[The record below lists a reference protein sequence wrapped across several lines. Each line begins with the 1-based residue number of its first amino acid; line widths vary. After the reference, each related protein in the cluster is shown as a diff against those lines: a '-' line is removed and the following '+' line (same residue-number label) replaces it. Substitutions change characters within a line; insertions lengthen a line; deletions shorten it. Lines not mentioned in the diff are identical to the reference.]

1 MQTHLE
7 SGDAI
12 MKAMTKRLL
21 LPLLSSIMLTPAL
34 TGAAVSAADPS
45 VSSYSDEQLAAHQ
58 YNLYYADAGDGSP
71 SQPDTGDVIGL
82 FQSVTDQALG
92 VDPITGYKWGYGSS
106 TGTSTTGDKYASVRY
121 YSGSTHNVNTAV
133 NYSFALPEAG
143 DYYVTVGVKNP
154 WSTRG
159 FSIVLE
165 GSNVSGDLNMLQ
177 TTRIERSYKVHVT
190 DGELNVAV
198 KAPSTTPYD
207 QYHDP
212 MVGLITV
219 QTAIPLSHLQAQMT
233 QLQTETARVNTDG
246 THYYTSS
253 TIAAANVALTSAQ
266 ALIDS
271 VTNGGIAVD
280 SDAAQIGADGIRD
293 QLSKLAA
300 ARTGLF
306 HMEPSTTFTPDQVMR
321 DTDGNVI
328 DAHGPGFMYDEQSGK
343 YYWYGEYHNGVWPG
357 QGVRVYSS
365 TDLYNWKDEG
375 MALTLVKSMDDFTND
390 PLISQLYAGR
400 TDTYNVWADIRVG
413 RIVERPK
420 VIYNE
425 KTHKYVMWA
434 HIDGDKN
441 ADNNAQN
448 YGKAQA
454 GYAISDSPTGPFV
467 YQRSY
472 RMDMA
477 PADQTD
483 YFPSDKGMA
492 RDMNLFKDEDGTGYL
507 IYSSE
512 ENRTIYIS
520 KLLDDYS
527 DVAGWHKDGNVD
539 ANGNL
544 VRDTTYKSVYG
555 TDYVRVF
562 PGGVREAPAVFKYNG
577 KYYLL
582 TSGATGW
589 APNVNMYSVAD
600 SMLGPWSSLS
610 DPFVRTSATD
620 PDPTK
625 AFNSQASSVIPVDA
639 ARGKFIYVGD
649 DWNGGSFAN
658 GAAKYVWLPIEFGQ
672 GSEMTIKW
680 YSSWTKDLLDK
691 MVGVRTNLQLPE
703 VVTIGSTLTL
713 PSEIPVTPV
722 GSTDTVVTPVN
733 WSVNSLPVTAS
744 TFALPGTYKL
754 DAKLPVFNNKVLR
767 FTISAIPEKTVYW
780 VNGGGLATND
790 YNLMA
795 SYMQNTL
802 INKSIVEQAYNPA
815 DSAPWGYM
823 GTQSNPAG
831 AANGDI
837 FSTLRYLNGGNVTGS
852 AAGTDL
858 TYKFTVHNG
867 SYTVYTGFND
877 IWSNSSRKA
886 DLYINGVKKNAITYI
901 SNKVYANT
909 VDVTDGILDVTVR
922 NTAAQD
928 PLINWI
934 MIIDNDLTTPVDPL
948 NGLQVVST
956 TTDSAAFTWDKAVG
970 SASYTLYRSTSTDG
984 PYTPVYTGTAV
995 SYTDSGIN
1003 PAVRYYY
1010 KVSSTSLSGESAPS
1024 DAVSVLLDQTLP
1036 SFSLSVNGQQLSDGG
1051 TFEDSQSLTLRAS
1064 DDLSGVAAAQTLIGG
1079 TAYQVDLSAN
1089 GKEAVIDLAGK
1100 PGDYNAEI
1108 TVLDAAGNQLQQTF
1122 HINVTTSIDAMNQL
1136 LTRYAASFNNPMS
1149 MQLSNALDQAQHK
1162 LDMNRLDQAA
1172 KHLGDFVKHLNNAS
1186 VQEVDSKVKS
1196 ILLADAQYLIALWTN
1211 A

>member
-1 MQTHLE
+1 MR
-7 SGDAI
+7 
-12 MKAMTKRLL
+12 MKSKLMM
-21 LPLLSSIMLTPAL
+21 LPLLSSLTLTQAL
-34 TGAAVSAADPS
+34 TGIAAAAD
-45 VSSYSDEQLAAHQ
+45 SSAGGYSDEQLADHH
-58 YNLYYADAGDGSP
+58 YTLYYADAADASP
-71 SQPDTGDVIGL
+71 TQPDPGDVMGL
-82 FQSVTDQALG
+82 YQSVTDQAYG
-92 VDPITGYKWGYGSS
+92 TDPVTGKKWGYGSN
-106 TGTSTTGDKYASVRY
+106 TGTSTSGDKYSSVRY
-121 YSGSTHNVNTAV
+121 YSGSTHNTNTAV

-143 DYYVTVGVKNP
+143 NYYVTVGVRNP
-154 WSTRG
+154 WSTRN

-165 GSNVSGDLNMLQ
+165 GSNVSGDLSMPE
-177 TTRIERSYKVHVT
+177 TTLVERSYKVNVS

-198 KAPSTTPYD
+198 KAPSAGPYD

-219 QTAIPLSHLQAQMT
+219 QTAIPLSF
-233 QLQTETARVNTDG
+233 LQTKIADLQSEMLRTNADG
-246 THYYTSS
+246 TRYYTSS
-253 TIAAANVALTSAQ
+253 TIAAANAALVAAQ
-266 ALIDS
+266 AFADK
-271 VTNGGIAVD
+271 VTSGGIVMD
-280 SDAAQIGADGIRD
+280 SDAAQIGAGGVRD

-306 HMEPSTTFTPDQVMR
+306 HMEPYTSFLPDQIMR

-328 DAHGPGFMYDEQSGK
+328 DAHGPGFMYDEQTGK

-390 PLISQLYAGR
+390 PLISQLYASR

-413 RIVERPK
+413 RILERPK

-434 HIDGDKN
+434 HMDGDKN

-492 RDMNLFKDEDGTGYL
+492 RDMNLFKDDDGTAYL

-539 ANGNL
+539 ANGNP
-544 VRDTTYKSVYG
+544 VRDTTYKAIYG
-555 TDYVRVF
+555 TDYIRVF
-562 PGGVREAPAVFKYNG
+562 PGGVREAPAAFKYNG
-577 KYYLL
+577 KYYLI

-589 APNVNMYSVAD
+589 APNVNMFSVAD
-600 SMLGPWSSLS
+600 SMLGTWSTLS
-610 DPFVRTSATD
+610 DPFVRTSASD
-620 PDPTK
+620 PDPKK
-625 AFNSQASSVIPVDA
+625 AFNSQSSAVIPVDA
-639 ARGKFIYVGD
+639 ASGKFIYVGD

-672 GSEMTIKW
+672 DSEMTIKW

-691 MVGVRTNLQLPE
+691 MVGVHANIQLPE
-703 VVTIGSTLTL
+703 VVTTGSALTL
-713 PSEIPVTPV
+713 PTAIPVTPI
-722 GSTDTVVTPVN
+722 GSSASVVTPVT
-733 WSVNSLPVTAS
+733 WSVNSQPVTAN
-744 TFALPGTYKL
+744 TFAMPGTYTL
-754 DAKLPVFNNKVLR
+754 DAKLTAFNNKALR

-780 VNGGGLATND
+780 VNSGGLATSD

-795 SYMQNTL
+795 SYMQQTL
-802 INKSIVEQAYNPA
+802 INKSVVEQAYNPR
-815 DSAPWGYM
+815 DPAPWGYV
-823 GTQSNPAG
+823 GTKSNPAG

-837 FSTLRYLNGGNVTGS
+837 FSTLRYLNGGNVSGS
-852 AAGTDL
+852 SAGTDL

-867 SYTVYTGFND
+867 AYTVYTGFND

-886 DLYINGVKKNAITYI
+886 DLYINGVKKTAITFI
-901 SNKVYANT
+901 SNQVYANT
-909 VDVTDGILDVTVR
+909 VNVTDGMIDVTVR

-934 MIIDNDLTTPVDPL
+934 MIVDNDLTIPANPFK
-948 NGLQVVST
+948 GLEVTAT
-956 TTDSAAFTWDKAVG
+956 TTDSASLAWDKVIG
-970 SASYTLYRSTSTDG
+970 STSYTLYRAASSDG
-984 PYTPVYTGTAV
+984 PYSPVYSGSAT
-995 SYTDSGIN
+995 SFTDSGLN
-1003 PAVRYYY
+1003 PAVTYSY
-1010 KVSSTSLSGESAPS
+1010 KVSSSSLSGESALS
-1024 DAVSVLLDQTLP
+1024 DAVSVLLDQKKP
-1036 SFSLSVNGQQLSDGG
+1036 SFELSVNGQPFADGG
-1051 TFEDSQSLTLRAS
+1051 TIEDSIPLTFRVA
-1064 DDLSGVAAAQTLIGG
+1064 DDLSGVAAAQIVIDSTI
-1079 TAYQVDLSAN
+1079 YQVDLTK
-1089 GKEAVIDLAGK
+1089 GTEAVVDLAGK
-1100 PGDYNAEI
+1100 SGAYTAAV
-1108 TVLDAAGNQLQQTF
+1108 TVVDAAGNKLEQSLG
-1122 HINVTTSIDAMNQL
+1122 INVTTSIDSINQL
-1136 LTRYAASFNNPMS
+1136 LERYKASFNNAMS
-1149 MQLSNALDQAQHK
+1149 QQLHNALDQAQHK
-1162 LDMNRLDQAA
+1162 LDMNRPDQAA
-1172 KHLGDFVKHLNNAS
+1172 KHMQDFLKHLNNAS
-1186 VQEVDSKVKS
+1186 VQAVDGTVRS
-1196 ILLADAQYLIALWTN
+1196 ILIADAQALIAKWTGV
-1211 A
+1211 

>member
-1 MQTHLE
+1 MR
-7 SGDAI
+7 
-12 MKAMTKRLL
+12 MKSKLL
-21 LPLLSSIMLTPAL
+21 MLPLLSSLTFTQAL
-34 TGAAVSAADPS
+34 TGIAAAAD
-45 VSSYSDEQLAAHQ
+45 SSASGYSDEQLAAHH
-58 YNLYYADAGDGSP
+58 YTYYYADAADASP
-71 SQPDTGDVIGL
+71 SEPDAGDVMGL
-82 FQSVTDQALG
+82 YQSVTDQAYG
-92 VDPITGYKWGYGSS
+92 TDSVTGKKWGYGSS
-106 TGTSTTGDKYASVRY
+106 TGTSTSGDKYSSVRY

-133 NYSFALPEAG
+133 NYSFELPEAG

-154 WSTRG
+154 WSARS

-165 GSNVSGDLNMLQ
+165 GTNVSGDLSMPQ
-177 TTRIERSYKVHVT
+177 TTLVEYSYKVHVT

-219 QTAIPLSHLQAQMT
+219 QTAIPLSYLQAQIAD
-233 QLQTETARVNTDG
+233 LQTEIARTNADG
-246 THYYTSS
+246 TNYYTSS
-253 TIAAANVALTSAQ
+253 TIASANAALAATQVWA
-266 ALIDS
+266 DS
-271 VTNGGIAVD
+271 VSNGVVAID
-280 SDAAQIGADGIRD
+280 SDAAQIGTGGIRD

-300 ARTGLF
+300 ARTALF
-306 HMEPSTTFTPDQVMR
+306 HMEPNTSFLPDQIMR

-328 DAHGPGFMYDEQSGK
+328 DAHGPGFMYDEQTGK

-434 HIDGDKN
+434 HIDGDKS
-441 ADNNAQN
+441 ADNDAQN

-472 RMDMA
+472 RMDMT

-483 YFPSDKGMA
+483 YYPSDKGMA
-492 RDMNLFKDEDGTGYL
+492 RDMNLFKDDDGTAYL

-512 ENRTIYIS
+512 ENRTLYIS

-539 ANGNL
+539 ASGNP
-544 VRDTTYKSVYG
+544 VRDTSYKAVYG
-555 TDYVRVF
+555 TDYIRVF

-589 APNVNMYSVAD
+589 TPNVNMYSVAD
-600 SMLGPWSSLS
+600 SMLGTWSTLS
-610 DPFVRTSATD
+610 DPFVRTLSSD
-620 PDPTK
+620 PDPKK
-625 AFNSQASSVIPVDA
+625 AFNSQTSSVIPVDA
-639 ARGKFIYVGD
+639 ANGKFIYVGD

-672 GSEMTIKW
+672 DSEMTIKW

-691 MVGVRTNLQLPE
+691 MVGVQANIQLPE
-703 VVTIGSTLTL
+703 VITTGSTLAL
-713 PSEIPVTPV
+713 PTEIPVTPI
-722 GSTDTVVTPVN
+722 GSSSSVVTPVT
-733 WSVNSLPVTAS
+733 WSVNSQPVTAS
-744 TFALPGTYKL
+744 TFAMPGTYTL
-754 DAKLPVFNNKVLR
+754 DAKLTAFNNKALR
-767 FTISAIPEKTVYW
+767 FTISAIPEKTVYF
-780 VNGGGLATND
+780 VNSGGQATSD
-790 YNLMA
+790 YNLMT
-795 SYMQNTL
+795 SYMQQTL
-802 INKSIVEQAYNPA
+802 INKSVAEQAYNA
-815 DSAPWGYM
+815 SDAAPWGYT

-831 AANGDI
+831 TADGDI
-837 FSTLRYLNGGNVTGS
+837 FSTLRYLNGGNVSGS

-858 TYKFTVHNG
+858 TYKFAVHNG

-886 DLYINGVKKNAITYI
+886 DLYINGEKKTAITFI
-901 SNKVYANT
+901 SNQVYANT
-909 VDVTDGILDVTVR
+909 VNVTDGVIDVTVR

-934 MIIDNDLTTPVDPL
+934 MIVDNDLTIAADPL
-948 NGLQVVST
+948 QGLQVTAT
-956 TTDSAAFTWDKAVG
+956 TSDSASFAWDKAVG
-970 SASYTLYRSTSTDG
+970 ATSYTLYRSASAEG
-984 PYTPVYTGTAV
+984 PYAPVYTGNAL
-995 SYTDSGIN
+995 SYTDSGIS
-1003 PAVRYYY
+1003 PAVNYSY
-1010 KVSSTSLSGESAPS
+1010 KVSSTSLSGESALS
-1024 DAVSVLLDQTLP
+1024 DAVSVLLDQTQP
-1036 SFSLSVNGQQLSDGG
+1036 SFELLVNGQQLGEGG
-1051 TFEDSQSLTLRAS
+1051 TFEDSALLTFRAA
-1064 DDLSGVAAAQTLIGG
+1064 DDLSGAASAQIVIDG
-1079 TAYQVDLSAN
+1079 TVYPVDLTKGN
-1089 GKEAVIDLAGK
+1089 DVIVDLAGK
-1100 PGDYNAEI
+1100 PGSYDAAI
-1108 TVLDAAGNQLQQTF
+1108 TVVDAAGNKLQQSF
-1122 HINVTTSIDAMNQL
+1122 QLNVTTSLDSMNQL
-1136 LTRYAASFNNPMS
+1136 LARYQSSLNNSMS
-1149 MQLSNALDQAQHK
+1149 QQLHNALDQAQHK
-1162 LDMNRLDQAA
+1162 LDMNRPDQAA
-1172 KHLGDFVKHLNNAS
+1172 KHMQDFVKHLNNTS
-1186 VQEVDSKVKS
+1186 VQAVDSKVKAV
-1196 ILLADAQYLIALWTN
+1196 LLADAQALIAKWTE

>member
-1 MQTHLE
+1 
-7 SGDAI
+7 
-12 MKAMTKRLL
+12 MKAMTRLLL
-21 LPLLSSIMLTPAL
+21 LPLLSSLSLAPAL
-34 TGAAVSAADPS
+34 AGAAAAEAAPTAAGYSA
-45 VSSYSDEQLAAHQ
+45 EQLAAHQ

-71 SQPDTGDVIGL
+71 SQPDAGDALGL
-82 FQSVTDQALG
+82 LQSVTDQTYGA
-92 VDPITGYKWGYGSS
+92 DPVTGNKWGYGAN
-106 TGTSTTGDKYASVRY
+106 TGTSTSGDKYSSVRY

-133 NYSFALPEAG
+133 QYSFGLPEAG

-154 WSTRG
+154 WSGRN
-159 FSIVLE
+159 FSILLE
-165 GSNVSGDLNMLQ
+165 GSNVSGDLTMPEAS
-177 TTRIERSYKVHVT
+177 RVERSYKVHVA

-198 KAPSTTPYD
+198 KAPSAGPYD
-207 QYHDP
+207 QWHDP

-219 QTAIPLSHLQAQMT
+219 QTAIPLSYLQSRMAD
-233 QLQTETARVNTDG
+233 LQNEIARVNADG

-253 TIAAANVALTSAQ
+253 TIASANAALASAQ
-266 ALIDS
+266 AFAES
-271 VTNGGIAVD
+271 VLNGGVAMD
-280 SDAAQIGADGIRD
+280 SDAAQIGTGGIRD
-293 QLSKLAA
+293 QLNKLAA
-300 ARTGLF
+300 ARAGLF
-306 HMEPSTTFTPDQVMR
+306 HMEPSTAFLPGQVMR

-413 RIVERPK
+413 RILERPK

-434 HIDGDKN
+434 HMDGDKN

-492 RDMNLFKDEDGTGYL
+492 RDMNLFKDDDGTGYL

-539 ANGNL
+539 ANGNP
-544 VRDTTYKSVYG
+544 VRDTTYKAVYG

-562 PGGVREAPAVFKYNG
+562 PGGVREAPAMFKYNG

-600 SMLGPWSSLS
+600 SIFGPWSTLS
-610 DPFVRTSATD
+610 DPFVRTSASD
-620 PDPTK
+620 PDPAK
-625 AFNSQASSVIPVDA
+625 AFNSQTSSVIPVDA
-639 ARGKFIYVGD
+639 AKGKFIYVGD
-649 DWNGGSFAN
+649 DWNGGSFAG

-680 YSSWTKDLLDK
+680 YSSWNKGLLDL
-691 MVGVRTNLQLPE
+691 MAGVRTSLQLPE
-703 VVTIGSTLTL
+703 VIATGSSLTL
-713 PSEIPVTPV
+713 PSDIQVTPI
-722 GSTDTVVTPVN
+722 GSADAVVTPVT
-733 WSVNSLPVTAS
+733 WSVNSQPVTAS
-744 TFALPGTYKL
+744 TFAMPGTYKL
-754 DAKLPVFNNKVLR
+754 DAKLPAFNNKVLR
-767 FTISAIPEKTVYW
+767 FTISAIPRNTVYW
-780 VNGGGLATND
+780 VNSGGLATND

-795 SYMQNTL
+795 SYMQHTL
-802 INKSIVEQAYNPA
+802 INKSVVEQPLNLSDA
-815 DSAPWGYM
+815 APWGYV

-852 AAGTDL
+852 PAGTDL
-858 TYKFTVHNG
+858 TYKFTVDNG

-877 IWSNSSRKA
+877 IWNNSSRKA
-886 DLYINGVKKNAITYI
+886 DLYINGAKRTAITYI

-909 VDVTDGILDVTVR
+909 VDVTDGMIDVTVR

-934 MIIDNDLTTPVDPL
+934 MIVDNDLVTAADPL

-956 TTDSAAFTWDKAVG
+956 TTDSASLAWDKTIGA
-970 SASYTLYRSTSTDG
+970 ASYTLYRSTSAEGD
-984 PYTPVYTGTAV
+984 YAPVYAGAAV
-995 SYTDSGIN
+995 SYTDNGID
-1003 PAVRYYY
+1003 PAVKYYY
-1010 KVSSTSLSGESAPS
+1010 KVSSTSLTGESALS
-1024 DAVSVLLDQTLP
+1024 GAVTVLLDQTQP
-1036 SFSLSVNGQQLSDGG
+1036 SFELSVNGQKLEDGG
-1051 TFEDSQSLTLRAS
+1051 TLEDSALITFRVA
-1064 DDLSGVAAAQTLIGG
+1064 DDLSGVAAAQIVIGG
-1079 TAYQVDLSAN
+1079 TAYPIDLSQ
-1089 GKEAVIDLAGK
+1089 GMEAVIDLAGK
-1100 PGDYNAEI
+1100 PGSYAAVVIVE
-1108 TVLDAAGNQLQQTF
+1108 DAAGNTLQQTVQLK
-1122 HINVTTSIDAMNQL
+1122 VTTSIDSMNQL
-1136 LTRYAASFNNPMS
+1136 LTRYAASFNNAMS
-1149 MQLSNALDQAQHK
+1149 QQLHNALDQVQHK
-1162 LDMNRLDQAA
+1162 LEMNRPDQAA
-1172 KHLGDFVKHLNNAS
+1172 KHMQDFVKHLNNDS
-1186 VQEVDSKVKS
+1186 VQAVDSHVKS
-1196 ILLADAQYLIALWTN
+1196 VLLADAEALIAEWTGG
-1211 A
+1211 